1 MSTQPRMSTQP
12 TPAGRTPTRPTL
24 TRRTVARPAETAG
37 RLATRVLTF
46 LVLGV
51 AALAITAPFLWIL
64 RGALSGSDAEL
75 YRLPPS
81 FSTENLTT
89 GNFGKVTEQVPYL
102 RFFLNSVIVAT
113 TITVA
118 QLITC
123 ATAGYAFAR
132 LRFRGRDAMFAV
144 VIGSLMIPIQVT
156 IVPLFL
162 VMSKLGLTNTLW
174 ALILPGIFSA
184 FGIFLLRQQFLTL
197 PRELEEAARIDGAGQ
212 LRTFFQVIL
221 PLSGPSLATLGI
233 LCFTYW
239 WNDLLL
245 PLVMINDP
253 ERQTLPVGLVLLA
266 GRFSTGSLGT
276 IAAGIVL
283 AVVPVLVVFVAAQ
296 RWIVQSIASS
306 GLKL

>member
-1 MSTQPRMSTQP
+1 MI
-12 TPAGRTPTRPTL
+12 
-24 TRRTVARPAETAG
+24 ETALP
-37 RLATRVLTF
+37 RYSRRRRRAASPFASIVSF
-46 LVLGV
+46 AILVV
-51 AALAITAPFLWIL
+51 AALAIAAPFVWIF

-75 YRLPPS
+75 YRLPPTL
-81 FSTENLTT
+81 FIENLTLA
-89 GNFGKVTEQVPYL
+89 NFGKVTEQVPYIQ
-102 RFFLNSVIVAT
+102 FIANSLIVAT
-113 TITVA
+113 TVTAA

-123 ATAGYAFAR
+123 STAGYAFAR
-132 LRFRGRDAMFAV
+132 LRFRGKDAMFAV

-174 ALILPGIFSA
+174 SLILPGIFSA
-184 FGIFLLRQQFLTL
+184 FGVFLLRQHFMSL
-197 PRELEEAARIDGAGQ
+197 PYELEEAAKIDGAGHA
-212 LRTFFQVIL
+212 RTFFQVIL

-245 PLVMINDP
+245 PLVMISDT
-253 ERQTLPVGLVLLA
+253 EKQTLPVGLVLLA

-276 IAAGIVL
+276 IAAGITL
-283 AVVPVLVVFVAAQ
+283 AIIPVLVVFIAAQ
-296 RWIVQSIASS
+296 RYVVQSIASS

>member
-1 MSTQPRMSTQP
+1 MNE
-12 TPAGRTPTRPTL
+12 TPLVVRAGS
-24 TRRTVARPAETAG
+24 
-37 RLATRVLTF
+37 RVLTF
-46 LVLGV
+46 VVLAV
-51 AALAITAPFLWIL
+51 AALAITGPFLWIF
-64 RGALSGSDAEL
+64 RGAFSGSDAEL
-75 YRLPPS
+75 YRLPPT
-81 FSTENLTT
+81 FHVDNLTAA
-89 GNFGKVTEQVPYL
+89 NFGKVTTQVPYFQ
-102 RFFLNSVIVAT
+102 FFLNSIIVAT
-113 TITVA
+113 TITVL

-132 LRFRGRDAMFAV
+132 LRFRGRNAMFAV

-162 VMSKLGLTNTLW
+162 VMSKIGLTNSLW

-184 FGIFLLRQQFLTL
+184 FGIFLLRQQFMTL
-197 PRELEEAARIDGAGQ
+197 PRELEEAAKIDGAGHA
-212 LRTFFQVIL
+212 RTFFQVVL

-245 PLVMINDP
+245 PLVMISDTD
-253 ERQTLPVGLVLLA
+253 RQTLPVGLVLLA

-276 IAAGIVL
+276 IAAGI
-283 AVVPVLVVFVAAQ
+283 AMAIVPVLIVFIAAQ
-296 RWIVQSIASS
+296 RYIVQSIASS

>member
-1 MSTQPRMSTQP
+1 MSP
-12 TPAGRTPTRPTL
+12 TTGKT
-24 TRRTVARPAETAG
+24 G
-37 RLATRVLTF
+37 RLLARVATF
-46 LVLGV
+46 LVLGI
-51 AALAITAPFLWIL
+51 AALAITAPFLWIF
-64 RGALSGSDAEL
+64 RGAFSGSDAEL
-75 YRLPPS
+75 YRLPPT
-81 FSTENLTT
+81 FHPGNLTLH
-89 GNFGKVTEQVPYL
+89 NFGNVTQQVPYY
-102 RFFLNSVIVAT
+102 RFFLNSILVST

-123 ATAGYAFAR
+123 SSAAYAFAR
-132 LRFRGRDAMFAV
+132 LRFKGKGVLFAV

-174 ALILPGIFSA
+174 SLILPGIFSA
-184 FGIFLLRQQFLTL
+184 FGIFLLRQHFLTL
-197 PRELEEAARIDGAGQ
+197 PRELEEAAVIDGAGHG
-212 LRTFFQVIL
+212 RMFARIIL

-245 PLVMINDP
+245 PLVMINDT
-253 ERQTLPVGLVLLA
+253 QKLTLPVGLVLLA

-276 IAAGIVL
+276 IAAGI
-283 AVVPVLVVFVAAQ
+283 AMAIVPVLVVFIAAQ
-296 RWIVQSIASS
+296 RYIVQSIASS

>member
-1 MSTQPRMSTQP
+1 MNE
-12 TPAGRTPTRPTL
+12 TPLVVRAGS
-24 TRRTVARPAETAG
+24 
-37 RLATRVLTF
+37 RVLTF
-46 LVLGV
+46 VVLAF
-51 AALAITAPFLWIL
+51 AALAITGPFLWIF
-64 RGALSGSDAEL
+64 RGAFSGSDAEL
-75 YRLPPS
+75 YKLPPTFTVDS
-81 FSTENLTT
+81 LTAA
-89 GNFGKVTEQVPYL
+89 NFGKVTKQVPYFT
-102 RFFLNSVIVAT
+102 FFLNSIIVAS

-132 LRFRGRDAMFAV
+132 LRFRGRNAMFAV

-162 VMSKLGLTNTLW
+162 VMSKIGLTNTLW

-184 FGIFLLRQQFLTL
+184 FGIFLLRQHFLTL
-197 PRELEEAARIDGAGQ
+197 PRELEEAAKIDGAGHA
-212 LRTFFQVIL
+212 RTFLQVVL
-221 PLSGPSLATLGI
+221 PLSGPALATLGI

-245 PLVMINDP
+245 PLVMISDT

-276 IAAGIVL
+276 IAAGIAM
-283 AVVPVLVVFVAAQ
+283 AVVPVLVVFIAAQ
-296 RWIVQSIASS
+296 RYIVQSIASS

>member
-1 MSTQPRMSTQP
+1 MSTQTTSV
-12 TPAGRTPTRPTL
+12 GR
-24 TRRTVARPAETAG
+24 VASRVATFAV
-37 RLATRVLTF
+37 LA
-46 LVLGV
+46 V
-51 AALAITAPFLWIL
+51 AALAITAPFLWIF

-75 YRLPPS
+75 YRLPP
-81 FSTENLTT
+81 TLGLDNLT
-89 GNFGKVTEQVPYL
+89 GRNFAKVTAQVPYF
-102 RFFLNSVIVAT
+102 RFFLNSIIVAT

-123 ATAGYAFAR
+123 STAGYAFAR
-132 LRFRGRDAMFAV
+132 LRFRGRNALFAV

-162 VMSKLGLTNTLW
+162 VMSKIGLTNTLW

-184 FGIFLLRQQFLTL
+184 FGIFLLRQQFLTM
-197 PRELEEAARIDGAGQ
+197 PRELEEAARIDGAGH
-212 LRTFFQVIL
+212 LRTFVQIVL

-245 PLVMINDP
+245 PLVMISDT

-276 IAAGIVL
+276 IAAGI
-283 AVVPVLVVFVAAQ
+283 AMAIVPVLIVFISAQ
-296 RWIVQSIASS
+296 RYIVQSIASS